1 MGSTRPCGI
10 SWSSAPPRLSGVR
23 ARLLALVVVAS
34 LGSAG
39 ITHAAP
45 NDVIADYFVDG
56 QLNGRYSVEDLRGA
70 LAFAKERTGAD
81 GQYSAF
87 AEIVGE
93 ALTARLAGVDESAR
107 DQLNAQT
114 PGTPKTPPAA
124 PPPADAV
131 VTTGNEGLPTPPA
144 TDPDGEL
151 PVAVPIMGFVALGLV
166 AAGTG
171 SAVWRRRR
179 RG

>member
-1 MGSTRPCGI
+1 M
-10 SWSSAPPRLSGVR
+10 R

-39 ITHAAP
+39 IIHAAP

-56 QLNGRYSVEDLRGA
+56 QLNGSYSVEDLRGA
-70 LAFAKERTGAD
+70 LASAKERTGED

-93 ALTARLAGVDESAR
+93 APTARLAGVDDSAK
-107 DQLNAQT
+107 DQLDAQR
-114 PGTPKTPPAA
+114 PGTPTQAPAA
-124 PPPADAV
+124 PPPVDAV
-131 VTTGNEGLPTPPA
+131 VTTANDGLPTPPA
-144 TDPDGEL
+144 TDPDDQL

>member
-1 MGSTRPCGI
+1 
-10 SWSSAPPRLSGVR
+10 LGVR

-56 QLNGRYSVEDLRGA
+56 QLNGSYSVEDLRGA

-114 PGTPKTPPAA
+114 PGTPKAPAAA